1 MSAVDTAGVGATMVT
16 STPYMD
22 DSNITVGPY
31 NDSVKIHM
39 IIQCALVMII
49 FIHYVQCVLSYYT
62 VGWLTFKG
70 TDFKDFLNLK
80 NTYPGR
86 Y

>member
-16 STPYMD
+16 TTSYMD

-39 IIQCALVMII
+39 IIQCALVTHMIIQCALVTII
-49 FIHYVQCVLSYYT
+49 FIHYVQCFLSYYT
-62 VGWLTFKG
+62 VG
-70 TDFKDFLNLK
+70 
-80 NTYPGR
+80 
-86 Y
+86 